1 MDLSRAQYAALYGPT
16 VGDRVRLGDTEL
28 ELELELDE
36 TAPGDEPLIGFG
48 KTIRAGQLMAD
59 NVAAG
64 EVLDVAITNV
74 ILIDPILGIR
84 KTSIGVQDGRIA
96 CIGRA
101 GNPDAT
107 DGVVVPISPAT
118 GVVPAEGLIAT
129 PGAIDTHIH
138 LLGPQIAPAAL
149 SAGTTTLVAMGYGG
163 AFDLGINPANNL
175 MRLLDAWQAV
185 PLNLAPLA
193 RASTENQDFLEMLIE
208 AGAAGFKVHEDTGAY
223 PEIIDAAL
231 SVAERHDVQLALH
244 ADGTGESATLGET
257 LAAIDGRAVH
267 FYHVE
272 GCGGG
277 PVNLLEAL
285 SHDYVLPSST
295 SPTVPFGVNAVA
307 EHLEMIKTCHRLH
320 PVFANDI
327 AAASERIRG
336 WTMAAES
343 VLHDLG
349 AISMMSSDSMGMG
362 RIAEVTRRSW
372 QLAHVMKLVAGG
384 NGGHD
389 NERILRYVAKTTINP
404 ALTHGIAHDVGSLEP
419 GKLADIV
426 LWRPAFFGAKP
437 QLVMKS
443 GFAAW
448 GVRGSGSGTTR
459 IGEPIVY
466 SGLFGAEG
474 AAPSRL
480 GTIFASKAGAKTLS
494 SRDRISV
501 SVVRGCR
508 STRKSD
514 LVLNDAMPAVEVD
527 SAAEQVRVDGVPV
540 TLEPVT
546 ALPLNRAYFIH

>member
-1 MDLSRAQYAALYGPT
+1 MDLTRAQYAAVYGPT

-28 ELELELDE
+28 ELEVEFDD
-36 TAPGDEPLIGFG
+36 TASGDEPLIGFG

-59 NVAAG
+59 SVSADDA
-64 EVLDVAITNV
+64 LDVVITNV
-74 ILIDPILGIR
+74 ILVDPIIGIR
-84 KTSIGVQDGRIA
+84 KTSIGVKDGRIV

-107 DGVVVPISPAT
+107 DDVAVPISPAT

-175 MRLLDAWQAV
+175 GRLLDAWQSI
-185 PLNLAPLA
+185 PLNLVPLA
-193 RASTENQDFLEMLIE
+193 RASTENQEFLEALLE

-223 PEIIDAAL
+223 PEIVDAAL

-244 ADGTGESATLGET
+244 ADGTGESATLEET

-285 SHDYVLPSST
+285 SHDHVLPSST
-295 SPTVPFGVNAVA
+295 SPTVPFGINAVA
-307 EHLEMIKTCHRLH
+307 EHLEMIRTCHRLH
-320 PVFANDI
+320 AVFANDI
-327 AAASERIRG
+327 TAASERIRG

-362 RIAEVTRRSW
+362 RIAEVTRRTW
-372 QLAHVMKLVAGG
+372 QLAHVMKVLAGP
-384 NGGHD
+384 NDGHD

-404 ALTHGIAHDVGSLEP
+404 ALTHGIGREVGSLEP

-426 LWRPAFFGAKP
+426 LWRPAFFGVKP
-437 QLVMKS
+437 QLILKS

-459 IGEPIVY
+459 IGEPLAY
-466 SGLFGAEG
+466 GGLFGSEG
-474 AAPSRL
+474 AAPS
-480 GTIFASKAGAKTLS
+480 GVATIFASKVGAKTLS

-508 STRKSD
+508 STRKRD
-514 LVLNDAMPAVEVD
+514 LVLNAALPTVEVD
-527 SAAEQVRVDGVPV
+527 STAEQVRVDGRPV

-546 ALPLNRAYFIH
+546 ELPLNRAYLLH